1 MLSNPGFIGDFLRG
15 IFTALDN
22 LGYFFLGG
30 IFNIFFSIASAELF
44 QGEVFNTFFERIQ
57 LILGVFMVFR
67 LSITLLQ
74 IIVNPDMYKD
84 KQSGAASLVRRV
96 AVMLILLSVI
106 VPITIPE
113 EATNENPLNEKIASN
128 GILFGFLYQIQESIV
143 ENNILGQLILGID
156 TGESGSGLETGGM
169 RNVGQVLTS
178 QVAQSFVT
186 PTPKNDSAEVDRT
199 NFEDNAAC
207 PDIVRPYYNPLV
219 TSGAIMDHVNST
231 CNSNGEV
238 YAFDYTI
245 LGGFIVSVVMTII
258 VIGFTLD
265 IAVRS
270 IKLGILRLIAPI
282 PIISYISPGQEK
294 DGAFGNWVKTLTSTY
309 LSLFVR
315 LVIIYFGI
323 YLIIILRNGELINT
337 DGLSALAKIF
347 VYIGILIFM
356 KEAPKFFQD
365 MLGLKGDGK
374 LFSGIGTMLGAAALT
389 GGLAGS
395 AIGSFRT
402 GMSEG
407 KELGYGTGRSV
418 LRGIGAGAGGLLGG
432 AFVGTKALATADKN
446 APSAVMA
453 AMQKRNAMRG
463 TGSTL
468 LGRVGSNAS
477 AMFLGSSL
485 GGKAAQ
491 KAELFDSLTKA
502 AQSHKSMVE
511 DEALKSTTA
520 EGTLS
525 YLDHMGSTQSLSANY
540 QDFYSQYEAAKAAG
554 KNTFSFTDS
563 AGRSHVISTKSINA
577 NRLEDFKQSQATNY
591 LASADGKS
599 NVKIAGTAKDLEY
612 AAAKVDMK
620 IDAYKYGGTPADKVK
635 GIKGVIGASIN
646 EARAVKSDPRTQWK
660 IANDKA
666 TNNNNK

>member
-67 LSITLLQ
+67 LSITFLQ

-156 TGESGSGLETGGM
+156 IGESGAGLETGGM

-186 PTPKNDSAEVDRT
+186 PTLNEGYDTVSEE
-199 NFEDNAAC
+199 NFEEAAAC

-219 TSGAIMDHVNST
+219 TSGAIMNHITET
-231 CNSNGEV
+231 CDSNGEV

-374 LFSGIGTMLGAAALT
+374 LFSNVAPIAAA
-389 GGLAGS
+389 A
-395 AIGSFRT
+395 
-402 GMSEG
+402 
-407 KELGYGTGRSV
+407 
-418 LRGIGAGAGGLLGG
+418 GIGAGALAAGTISAATGNGFMAGASQVHGNGIVNKTMTTLRNLTPKQQELIKNKRAGKLELSQLHNQWKKGDKVYDKLG
-432 AFVGTKALATADKN
+432 KN
-446 APSAVMA
+446 AFSGNPDDESYNIFGSREFAESKRAVDNANEHLKVVSARYNEA
-453 AMQKRNAMRG
+453 YSRG
-463 TGSTL
+463 DLTQDL
-468 LGRVGSNAS
+468 VDEYE
-477 AMFLGSSL
+477 
-485 GGKAAQ
+485 KAQ
-491 KAELFDSLTKA
+491 KSLKGKEATHESMRKLYSKDAKIEDSFKFRKYNDTDPTRVNKYVA
-502 AQSHKSMVE
+502 TYN
-511 DEALKSTTA
+511 STP
-520 EGTLS
+520 S
-525 YLDHMGSTQSLSANY
+525 
-540 QDFYSQYEAAKAAG
+540 
-554 KNTFSFTDS
+554 
-563 AGRSHVISTKSINA
+563 V
-577 NRLEDFKQSQATNY
+577 TN
-591 LASADGKS
+591 S
-599 NVKIAGTAKDLEY
+599 NSNSS
-612 AAAKVDMK
+612 
-620 IDAYKYGGTPADKVK
+620 P
-635 GIKGVIGASIN
+635 IKEVPL
-646 EARAVKSDPRTQWK
+646 SDPNKDRNGERTTPSGIIIGGSFEDAKKESKNRQK
-660 IANDKA
+660 
-666 TNNNNK
+666 

>member
-156 TGESGSGLETGGM
+156 TGESGNGLETGGM

-186 PTPKNDSAEVDRT
+186 PTLNEGYDTVSEE
-199 NFEDNAAC
+199 NFEEAAAC

-219 TSGAIMDHVNST
+219 TSGAIMDHINST

-365 MLGLKGDGK
+365 MLGLKSDGK

-389 GGLAGS
+389 GGIAGS
-395 AIGSFRT
+395 VSSAART
-402 GMSEG
+402 GYSEG
-407 KELGYGTGRSV
+407 QEMGHGKFRST
-418 LRGIGAGAGGLLGG
+418 LRGVGAGIGGLVGGSYLGG
-432 AFVGTKALATADKN
+432 KALLSNDKKQ
-446 APSAVMA
+446 AGAVRA
-453 AMQKRNAMRG
+453 AMQKGIVRRAS
-463 TGSTL
+463 GSTL
-468 LGRVGSNAS
+468 FGRAKEGAYS
-477 AMFLGSSL
+477 MLTGSSL
-485 GGKAAQ
+485 VDKYDTKIQAYNDYSDLFSAFDSKADADNFKEYTFDGETNTVKGFKEQYELLRDANADDAILKAALNRYKNAKKKLQ
-491 KAELFDSLTKA
+491 NDVITGEYSPKDSSFAKQMRMDYDN
-502 AQSHKSMVE
+502 AQRIRR
-511 DEALKSTTA
+511 
-520 EGTLS
+520 
-525 YLDHMGSTQSLSANY
+525 
-540 QDFYSQYEAAKAAG
+540 
-554 KNTFSFTDS
+554 S
-563 AGRSHVISTKSINA
+563 AGLDLGDVQVDENVTEADKFKIESFNAKDAIRNLKQEPKYKASNA
-577 NRLEDFKQSQATNY
+577 NK
-591 LASADGKS
+591 
-599 NVKIAGTAKDLEY
+599 
-612 AAAKVDMK
+612 
-620 IDAYKYGGTPADKVK
+620 KYN
-635 GIKGVIGASIN
+635 S
-646 EARAVKSDPRTQWK
+646 
-660 IANDKA
+660 
-666 TNNNNK
+666 

>member
-156 TGESGSGLETGGM
+156 TGESGNGLETGGM

-186 PTPKNDSAEVDRT
+186 PTLNEGYDTVSEE
-199 NFEDNAAC
+199 NFEEATAC

-219 TSGAIMDHVNST
+219 TSGAIMDHINST

-374 LFSGIGTMLGAAALT
+374 LFSGIGTMLGAAAL
-389 GGLAGS
+389 
-395 AIGSFRT
+395 
-402 GMSEG
+402 
-407 KELGYGTGRSV
+407 
-418 LRGIGAGAGGLLGG
+418 AGGVVGSVATNAMTSFGENREKGRGVFKSALGAVGSGFAGGLGG
-432 AFVGTKALATADKN
+432 AFVGGKALMSTDKNKAGAVRTAQMKRNTMRRAGSTWWGRTKDTVVSTLTGSSPADKLDDKIQAYNDFASQYDAVTTQADADGKWIDGMSGMSVKELKENLDRLKVSN
-446 APSAVMA
+446 APAQSIKIAEGLY
-453 AMQKRNAMRG
+453 KD
-463 TGSTL
+463 
-468 LGRVGSNAS
+468 
-477 AMFLGSSL
+477 
-485 GGKAAQ
+485 AQ
-491 KAELFDSLTKA
+491 KAWINDVMTGNYKNNSGVNGKDTSF
-502 AQSHKSMVE
+502 
-511 DEALKSTTA
+511 
-520 EGTLS
+520 
-525 YLDHMGSTQSLSANY
+525 STQAK
-540 QDFYSQYEAAKAAG
+540 QDIDAAMAIKKSYGLDLGDDNGNIKDADDFKVAAKTAPNKARNI
-554 KNTFSFTDS
+554 KNSKGYR
-563 AGRSHVISTKSINA
+563 ARKVNK
-577 NRLEDFKQSQATNY
+577 TN
-591 LASADGKS
+591 
-599 NVKIAGTAKDLEY
+599 
-612 AAAKVDMK
+612 
-620 IDAYKYGGTPADKVK
+620 
-635 GIKGVIGASIN
+635 
-646 EARAVKSDPRTQWK
+646 
-660 IANDKA
+660 
-666 TNNNNK
+666 

>member
-1 MLSNPGFIGDFLRG
+1 MLSDPGFIGDFLRG

-186 PTPKNDSAEVDRT
+186 PTPKNDSEEVDRT

-395 AIGSFRT
+395 AVT
-402 GMSEG
+402 GIKAGWQEG
-407 KELGYGTGRSV
+407 QEYRDGATGRLSRFGRGALSV
-418 LRGIGAGAGGLLGG
+418 GRAVLAGGAAGLGG
-432 AFVGTKALATADKN
+432 AYVGAKTLATTDKKVPGAVYSAMQRNMARRAAHSTLFGRGWDKFSSAMTGSSPVDRMDAQIEGYKNASSLIDSIFAKADADSYWQYTYVDEDGTERSATVKALKKDYEILQNSDGVSPEALRAARDRYENAQEALVAAAITGQYTDGPFAEQIQRDYKN
-446 APSAVMA
+446 LRSIDRSRALKLFGKMDGYIDEGKTTDAVKAFKA
-453 AMQKRNAMRG
+453 AKY
-463 TGSTL
+463 
-468 LGRVGSNAS
+468 NAS
-477 AMFLGSSL
+477 
-485 GGKAAQ
+485 
-491 KAELFDSLTKA
+491 
-502 AQSHKSMVE
+502 
-511 DEALKSTTA
+511 DEARNIQNTTKYNA
-520 EGTLS
+520 RK
-525 YLDHMGSTQSLSANY
+525 AN
-540 QDFYSQYEAAKAAG
+540 QTYS
-554 KNTFSFTDS
+554 
-563 AGRSHVISTKSINA
+563 
-577 NRLEDFKQSQATNY
+577 KQ
-591 LASADGKS
+591 
-599 NVKIAGTAKDLEY
+599 
-612 AAAKVDMK
+612 
-620 IDAYKYGGTPADKVK
+620 
-635 GIKGVIGASIN
+635 
-646 EARAVKSDPRTQWK
+646 
-660 IANDKA
+660 
-666 TNNNNK
+666 

>member
-67 LSITLLQ
+67 LSITFLQ
-74 IIVNPDMYKD
+74 IIVNPDMFKD

-96 AVMLILLSVI
+96 AVMLILISVI

-156 TGESGSGLETGGM
+156 TGESGNGLETGGM

-389 GGLAGS
+389 GGIAGS
-395 AIGSFRT
+395 AVT
-402 GMSEG
+402 GVRAGWQEG
-407 KELGYGTGRSV
+407 QEYRDGATGGLSRFGRGALSV
-418 LRGIGAGAGGLLGG
+418 GRAVLAGGAAGLGG
-432 AFVGTKALATADKN
+432 AYVGAKTLATTDKKV
-446 APSAVMA
+446 PGAVYS
-453 AMQKRNAMRG
+453 AMQRNMTRRAAH
-463 TGSTL
+463 STL
-468 LGRVGSNAS
+468 LGRGWDKFSSAMTGSSPVDRMDAQIEGYKNAS
-477 AMFLGSSL
+477 SL
-485 GGKAAQ
+485 IDSIFAKADADSKWKYTYVDNDGVSHSASVKALKKDYEILQNSDGVSPEALRAARDRYENAQEALVAAAITGQYTDGPFAEQIQRDYKNLRSIDRSRSLKLFGKMDGYIDEGKTTDAVKAFKAA
-491 KAELFDSLTKA
+491 KYNAS
-502 AQSHKSMVE
+502 
-511 DEALKSTTA
+511 DEARNIQNTTKYNA
-520 EGTLS
+520 RK
-525 YLDHMGSTQSLSANY
+525 AN
-540 QDFYSQYEAAKAAG
+540 QQY
-554 KNTFSFTDS
+554 
-563 AGRSHVISTKSINA
+563 
-577 NRLEDFKQSQATNY
+577 
-591 LASADGKS
+591 
-599 NVKIAGTAKDLEY
+599 
-612 AAAKVDMK
+612 
-620 IDAYKYGGTPADKVK
+620 
-635 GIKGVIGASIN
+635 
-646 EARAVKSDPRTQWK
+646 
-660 IANDKA
+660 
-666 TNNNNK
+666 NK

>member
-1 MLSNPGFIGDFLRG
+1 MFSNPGFIGDFLRG

-44 QGEVFNTFFERIQ
+44 QGEVFNDFFERIQ

-84 KQSGAASLVRRV
+84 KQSGAASLVKRV
-96 AVMLILLSVI
+96 AVILILLSVI

-113 EATNENPLNEKIASN
+113 EATKENPLNEKIASN

-156 TGESGSGLETGGM
+156 TGESGNGLETGGM
-169 RNVGQVLTS
+169 RNVGQVLTT

-186 PTPKNDSAEVDRT
+186 PTLNEGYDTVSEE
-199 NFEDNAAC
+199 NFEEAAAC

-219 TSGAIMDHVNST
+219 TSGAIMNHINST

-245 LGGFIVSVVMTII
+245 LGGFIVSIVMTII

-395 AIGSFRT
+395 TVTGIKAGWQEGQEFRDGATTT
-402 GMSEG
+402 G
-407 KELGYGTGRSV
+407 GRI
-418 LRGIGAGAGGLLGG
+418 LRGGLSVGRAAIAGGFAGLGG
-432 AFVGTKALATADKN
+432 AYVGAKTLATTDKKV
-446 APSAVMA
+446 PGAVYS
-453 AMQKRNAMRG
+453 AMQRNMTRRAAH
-463 TGSTL
+463 STL
-468 LGRVGSNAS
+468 LGRGWDKFSSAMTGSSPVDRMDAQIEGYNNAS
-477 AMFLGSSL
+477 SL
-485 GGKAAQ
+485 INSIFDKADADSKWEYTYVDAAGVSHSATVKALKKEYDLLQNSDGVDPEALRTARDRYENAQEALVAAAITGEYTDGPFAEQIQIDYKNLRSIDRSRSLKLFGKMDGYIDEGETVDAVKAFKAAKY
-491 KAELFDSLTKA
+491 KAS
-502 AQSHKSMVE
+502 
-511 DEALKSTTA
+511 DEARNIKNKTKYNA
-520 EGTLS
+520 RK
-525 YLDHMGSTQSLSANY
+525 AN
-540 QDFYSQYEAAKAAG
+540 QTYS
-554 KNTFSFTDS
+554 
-563 AGRSHVISTKSINA
+563 
-577 NRLEDFKQSQATNY
+577 KQ
-591 LASADGKS
+591 
-599 NVKIAGTAKDLEY
+599 
-612 AAAKVDMK
+612 
-620 IDAYKYGGTPADKVK
+620 
-635 GIKGVIGASIN
+635 
-646 EARAVKSDPRTQWK
+646 
-660 IANDKA
+660 
-666 TNNNNK
+666 

>member
-84 KQSGAASLVRRV
+84 KQSGATSLVRRV

-169 RNVGQVLTS
+169 RNVGQVLTT

-186 PTPKNDSAEVDRT
+186 PTLNEGYDTVSEE
-199 NFEDNAAC
+199 NFEEAAAC

-219 TSGAIMDHVNST
+219 TSGAIMNHVNST

-395 AIGSFRT
+395 AVT
-402 GMSEG
+402 GIKAGWQEG
-407 KELGYGTGRSV
+407 QEYRDGATGRLSRFGRGALSV
-418 LRGIGAGAGGLLGG
+418 GRAALAGGAAGLGG
-432 AFVGTKALATADKN
+432 AYVGAKTLATTDKKVPGAVYSAMQRNMARRAAHSTLFGRGWDKFSSAMTGSSPVDRMDAQIEGYKNASSLIDSIFAKADADSYWQYTYVDDDGIERSATVKALKKDYEILQNSDGVSPEALRAARDRYENAQEALVAAAITGQYTDGPFAEQIQIDYKNLRSIDRSRALKLFGKMDGYIDDGKATD
-446 APSAVMA
+446 AVKAFKA
-453 AMQKRNAMRG
+453 AKY
-463 TGSTL
+463 
-468 LGRVGSNAS
+468 NAS
-477 AMFLGSSL
+477 DKARNIQNTTKYGSR
-485 GGKAAQ
+485 KANQ
-491 KAELFDSLTKA
+491 
-502 AQSHKSMVE
+502 
-511 DEALKSTTA
+511 
-520 EGTLS
+520 
-525 YLDHMGSTQSLSANY
+525 
-540 QDFYSQYEAAKAAG
+540 
-554 KNTFSFTDS
+554 TFS
-563 AGRSHVISTKSINA
+563 
-577 NRLEDFKQSQATNY
+577 KQ
-591 LASADGKS
+591 
-599 NVKIAGTAKDLEY
+599 
-612 AAAKVDMK
+612 
-620 IDAYKYGGTPADKVK
+620 
-635 GIKGVIGASIN
+635 
-646 EARAVKSDPRTQWK
+646 
-660 IANDKA
+660 
-666 TNNNNK
+666 

>member
-156 TGESGSGLETGGM
+156 TGESGTGLETGGM
-169 RNVGQVLTS
+169 RNVGQVLTT

-186 PTPKNDSAEVDRT
+186 PTLNEGYDTVSEE
-199 NFEDNAAC
+199 NFEEAAAC

-219 TSGAIMDHVNST
+219 TSGAIMNHITET
-231 CNSNGEV
+231 CDSNGEV

-270 IKLGILRLIAPI
+270 IKLGILRLISPI

-337 DGLSALAKIF
+337 DGLSVLAKIF

-389 GGLAGS
+389 GGIAGSTVTGIKAGWQEGQEYRDGATGGLSRFGRGALSVGRAALAG
-395 AIGSFRT
+395 
-402 GMSEG
+402 
-407 KELGYGTGRSV
+407 
-418 LRGIGAGAGGLLGG
+418 GAAGLGG
-432 AFVGTKALATADKN
+432 AYVGAKTLATTDKKVPGAVYSAMQRNMARRAAHSTLFGRGWDKFSSAMTGSSPVDRMDAQIEGYKNASSLIDSIFAKADADSYWQYTYVDEDGTERSASVKALKKEYELLQNSDGVDFETLRAARERYENAQEALVGAAITGQYTDGPFAEQIQRDYKN
-446 APSAVMA
+446 LRSIDRSRALKLFGKMDGYIDEGQTTDAVKAFKA
-453 AMQKRNAMRG
+453 AKY
-463 TGSTL
+463 
-468 LGRVGSNAS
+468 NAS
-477 AMFLGSSL
+477 
-485 GGKAAQ
+485 
-491 KAELFDSLTKA
+491 
-502 AQSHKSMVE
+502 
-511 DEALKSTTA
+511 DEARNIQNTTKYNA
-520 EGTLS
+520 RK
-525 YLDHMGSTQSLSANY
+525 AN
-540 QDFYSQYEAAKAAG
+540 QQY
-554 KNTFSFTDS
+554 
-563 AGRSHVISTKSINA
+563 
-577 NRLEDFKQSQATNY
+577 
-591 LASADGKS
+591 
-599 NVKIAGTAKDLEY
+599 
-612 AAAKVDMK
+612 
-620 IDAYKYGGTPADKVK
+620 
-635 GIKGVIGASIN
+635 
-646 EARAVKSDPRTQWK
+646 
-660 IANDKA
+660 
-666 TNNNNK
+666 NK